1 MATAN
6 DKQVGGLHYRSELQH
21 WDLIEENG
29 IGYLEGCATKYV
41 TRWRKKNGRQDL
53 EKALHYTDKLIE
65 LTKAGLRGPRGH
77 VDDATMERF
86 AKANGLTEI
95 ETTIVK
101 FLVQWEDLTQLLLAK
116 LALKELIEEVEKHEP
131 EKRT

>member
-1 MATAN
+1 MSAN
-6 DKQVGGLHYRSELQH
+6 DKQVGGLHYQAELQH

-65 LTKAGLRGPRGH
+65 LTEAGLRDPRGR
-77 VDDATMERF
+77 VDDATVKRF

-95 ETTIVK
+95 ETTIIK
-101 FLVQWEDLTQLLLAK
+101 FLVQWEDTTQLLLAK
-116 LALKELIEEVEKHEP
+116 LALKELIEEVEKQGGA
-131 EKRT
+131 

>member
-1 MATAN
+1 MSAN
-6 DKQVGGLHYRSELQH
+6 EKQVGGLHYQAELQH

-65 LTKAGLRGPRGH
+65 LNEAGLRDPRGR
-77 VDDATMERF
+77 VDDATVKRF

-95 ETTIVK
+95 ETTIIK
-101 FLVQWEDLTQLLLAK
+101 FLVQWEDPTQLLLAK
-116 LALKELIEEVEKHEP
+116 LALKELIEEVEKQGGA
-131 EKRT
+131 